1 MCIEHCMLLKALDL
15 MSPSKRKIQQIKV
28 VQLNNLI
35 IFVISIMLIS
45 MLHLQV
51 LRILDDVAKV
61 LETYSNAP
69 GMI

>member
-15 MSPSKRKIQQIKV
+15 MSQSKSKIQQITV
-28 VQLNNLI
+28 VQLDNLI

-61 LETYSNAP
+61 LETYSNVP